1 MSASSTST
9 AQRQLSHPALFL
21 VHIGPMSAA
30 PKKLRSR
37 DTAGLADFHSSRT
50 RGSLIPWGVSGFLQW
65 IILSH
70 EAG

>member
-1 MSASSTST
+1 MLGEKKGAENPGGWGWGGEMSASSTST

-37 DTAGLADFHSSRT
+37 DTAGLADFT
-50 RGSLIPWGVSGFLQW
+50 AEELGAL
-65 IILSH
+65 
-70 EAG
+70 